1 MYNHTLKSL
10 NSCHVKR
17 DLKLKVVYYC
27 INEQQN
33 ASAIHKLPAR
43 PELQLRGQS
52 RRCRPRVLLDPGR
65 DRPEVRD
72 EPVCDSARDPEHP
85 VGQGRKT
92 ENQMGELSDQERLH
106 PETVDIR
113 VMLY

>member
-10 NSCHVKR
+10 NSCHVKSY
-17 DLKLKVVYYC
+17 LKLKVICYC
-27 INEQQN
+27 NEQLYTTNQV
-33 ASAIHKLPAR
+33 HKLPAR
-43 PELQLRGQS
+43 PELQLRSQGQ
-52 RRCRPRVLLDPGR
+52 RCRARILLNPKR
-65 DRPEVRD
+65 DCREVRG
-72 EPVCDSARDPEHP
+72 EPLCDSARDSEHS
-85 VGQGRKT
+85 VGQGREK